1 MMSVSRFSTI
11 ALALSLST
19 VSAWSQVPF
28 PDGSGR
34 SEMEKLCKNCH
45 ELARSV
51 SKRQDRD
58 GWLAT
63 MSKMTA
69 FGMKGTEDEH
79 KVIVEYL
86 TQNFGADALPL
97 IKVNEA
103 SAIQLES
110 ALGLRRSQAAALIA
124 HREKNGKFKSLADLK
139 KIPGIEAAKF
149 ETKKDR
155 LVF

>member
-1 MMSVSRFSTI
+1 MMSVSRFSTT
-11 ALALSLST
+11 ALALLVSA
-19 VSAWSQVPF
+19 VSAWSQAPL
-28 PDGSGR
+28 PDGPGR
-34 SEMEKLCKNCH
+34 AEMEKLCKNCH

-51 SKRQDRD
+51 SKQQDRD